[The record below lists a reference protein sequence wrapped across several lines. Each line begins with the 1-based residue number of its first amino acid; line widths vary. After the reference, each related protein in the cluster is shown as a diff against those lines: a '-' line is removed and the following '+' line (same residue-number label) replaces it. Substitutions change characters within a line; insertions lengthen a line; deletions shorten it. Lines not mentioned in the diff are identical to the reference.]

1 MSTTNL
7 LSQAIFFFF
16 ICFIFFWCFWHI
28 SSQVFAWF
36 SFSVKDYYF
45 CDLWEKNMLRS
56 QSVVGN
62 TFSFFF
68 LVSEFYA
75 IRKVLNKQD
84 FFCYFW
90 KNLSKKIKVVF
101 LRWNLVLRPLR
112 ICQIWWWC
120 SFVLFWTGDTFC
132 RHIWP
137 KKSKLSI

>member
-7 LSQAIFFFF
+7 LSQAIFFF

-28 SSQVFAWF
+28 SSQVFACF

-75 IRKVLNKQD
+75 IRKVFDKQD

-120 SFVLFWTGDTFC
+120 SFVLLWTGDTFC

>member
-7 LSQAIFFFF
+7 LSQAMMFLFYLFY
-16 ICFIFFWCFWHI
+16 FFWCFWHI
-28 SSQVFAWF
+28 SSQVFACF

-45 CDLWEKNMLRS
+45 CDFWEKNILRS
-56 QSVVGN
+56 QSVVGD

-75 IRKVLNKQD
+75 IRKVFDKQD
-84 FFCYFW
+84 FFCSFW

-101 LRWNLVLRPLR
+101 LRWNLVLRPVR